1 MKIVIV
7 GCGKVGYTL
16 AEKLDQEGH
25 DLVVIDQQENR
36 VEKVKDELD
45 VMGITGNGVSYQTLM
60 EADIM
65 ETDLLIAVTGADE
78 LNLLCCLIAKRTG
91 HCNTIARVRNP
102 IYSKEI
108 EFFKKE
114 FGLAMI
120 INPEYETADE
130 IARVFQFPS
139 AIKIDPFAN
148 GNIELLH
155 FRISRE
161 SKLNGEKVINIR
173 TKMNKNILV
182 SAVIR
187 DEQLIIPNGDFEFQ
201 ENDTVSIVGK
211 RQDAADFFKTA
222 GMMANRIRTA
232 MIAGGG
238 KISYYLAQSLIKAGV
253 KVTIIEMD
261 QERCEVLAELLP
273 KATIICGDATDQ
285 KVLEQE
291 GIDETQG
298 FAVLTGVDEEN
309 IIITLYARKN
319 SKAKLITK
327 INRLNFTS
335 VLHELNLDCVVNPRV
350 IMADYIVRYVRSL
363 RASEKSNVENLYTME
378 DGKAQALEFIIKE
391 ESNVTG
397 IPLQE
402 LSLKKNTLICSIYR
416 NGEIIIPTGQ
426 DSLQVNDAVVVVVAY
441 RVEDIKEILRD

>member
-161 SKLNGEKVINIR
+161 SKLNGEKVINIQ
-173 TKMNKNILV
+173 I
-182 SAVIR
+182 
-187 DEQLIIPNGDFEFQ
+187 G
-201 ENDTVSIVGK
+201 
-211 RQDAADFFKTA
+211 
-222 GMMANRIRTA
+222 
-232 MIAGGG
+232 
-238 KISYYLAQSLIKAGV
+238 
-253 KVTIIEMD
+253 
-261 QERCEVLAELLP
+261 
-273 KATIICGDATDQ
+273 
-285 KVLEQE
+285 
-291 GIDETQG
+291 
-298 FAVLTGVDEEN
+298 
-309 IIITLYARKN
+309 
-319 SKAKLITK
+319 
-327 INRLNFTS
+327 
-335 VLHELNLDCVVNPRV
+335 
-350 IMADYIVRYVRSL
+350 
-363 RASEKSNVENLYTME
+363 RAHV
-378 DGKAQALEFIIKE
+378 
-391 ESNVTG
+391 
-397 IPLQE
+397 
-402 LSLKKNTLICSIYR
+402 
-416 NGEIIIPTGQ
+416 
-426 DSLQVNDAVVVVVAY
+426 
-441 RVEDIKEILRD
+441 